1 MKRANQIA
9 FVVEVN
15 AMLIALAKTLEREK
29 SHADFMGNAQDMSF
43 FFVSRLAERNEHVGG
58 I

>member
-15 AMLIALAKTLEREK
+15 AMLIASAKTLEK

-43 FFVSRLAERNEHVGG
+43 FVSRLAERNEHVGG